1 MAKSRL
7 AKKMEVP
14 SYENKREFPILQN
27 KQEIKSNLVEVV
39 IAHDGLMVGQ
49 QFTHNE
55 GTIDK
60 MVNLGYWKRV

>member
-7 AKKMEVP
+7 ARKMEVP
-14 SYENKREFPILQN
+14 SYENKREFPISEN
-27 KQEIKSNLVEVV
+27 KSNLVEVV
-39 IAHDGLMVGQ
+39 IAHDGLQVGQ

>member
-7 AKKMEVP
+7 AKKMDKP
-14 SYENKREFPILQN
+14 SYENKRDIPILEN
-27 KQEIKSNLVEVV
+27 KVKSNLVEVV
-39 IAHDGLMVGQ
+39 IAHDGLEVGQ

-60 MVNLGYWKRV
+60 MVSLGFWKRV